1 MIRETTCY
9 DTEDVLH
16 LAACQS
22 HEDQRYA
29 GVNESFKDLYA
40 KWKKKGL
47 TRKYDGEIFHIVDER
62 DGEIVGICG
71 MSISTDGQSLMGE
84 LVSMYVKPEYRRMG
98 VALGLLKRIV
108 EIARKKG
115 VEFIFAWT
123 RHEATAATALYEK
136 AGMKVNIQPVYY
148 LSMFKPRPASP
159 VCAD

>member
-9 DTEDVLH
+9 DRDDILH

-29 GVNESFKDLYA
+29 GVDESFEDLYTR
-40 KWKKKGL
+40 WKEKGHV
-47 TRKYDGEIFHIVDER
+47 TRYEGEIFHIVEER

-71 MSISTDGQSLMGE
+71 MSISTDGSSFLGD
-84 LVSMYVKPEYRRMG
+84 LTTMYVKPEYRRRG
-98 VALGLLKRIV
+98 IALALLKRIV
-108 EIARKKG
+108 KMAKEKG

-136 AGMKVNIQPVYY
+136 AGMMVNIQPVYY
-148 LSMFKPRPASP
+148 LAMFEPRPASP
-159 VCAD
+159 AGAD